1 MFTLESGI
9 KCPGSNVHFGVRD
22 QTSGDQMSGDQM
34 SILVSGIK
42 SPGIKCPGIKCPFLG
57 WGSKVRG
64 SNVRGSNVH
73 FGVGDQ
79 KSGDQMSILGSGIKR
94 HQDQMSILC
103 RGSNVLGIEC
113 PRDQLSTHFMGSKI
127 RNQKSGDQKSGDQVS
142 ITHIMPL
149 MNSFHVLF
157 MLNILRNSL

>member
-1 MFTLESGI
+1 MVL
-9 KCPGSNVHFGVRD
+9 
-22 QTSGDQMSGDQM
+22 
-34 SILVSGIK
+34 GIK
-42 SPGIKCPGIKCPFLG
+42 SPGIKCPFLG

-142 ITHIMPL
+142 ITHVPDWDWHKLRYALSSGEYPPQTIKWSSTNPAIDPIL
-149 MNSFHVLF
+149 SFKMNSSSAVG
-157 MLNILRNSL
+157 

>member
-1 MFTLESGI
+1 MSE
-9 KCPGSNVHFGVRD
+9 CRGSNVYFGV
-22 QTSGDQMSGDQM
+22 GDQM

-142 ITHIMPL
+142 ITHQYCSNRPYVVYADFAIGIQLAGLGPYYCPTA
-149 MNSFHVLF
+149 
-157 MLNILRNSL
+157 